1 MARQQRPLPLNE
13 KAKILTIEAERNRLI
28 PDGQPSPGSSLSL
41 GTGAAR
47 QLATTTKSVP
57 HTQGSTPR
65 WLLRM
70 LPWVEAP
77 GGSYRVNRRLTYT
90 VGDGLITFA
99 GSGDQLRVIPAELR
113 ELPALRDFTD
123 ESVLA
128 ELAERCSRRDYQPGE
143 VIAALGDSADR
154 VCLIA
159 HGKVT
164 KAGTGPYG
172 DPAVLGVL
180 ADGQFFGDQVLT
192 EAGGRWQFT
201 ATATT
206 ACTVL
211 SLPGRVVTAITAR
224 APGLADHL
232 QRYRSLRSRAAN
244 HRGEADIALAAGH
257 AGEHPLPGTFVDYD
271 TSPREYELSLA
282 QTILRVHT
290 RVADL
295 YSDPMDQVE
304 QQLRLAVS
312 EMRERQEAELL
323 TNPSFGLLTNA
334 AGSQRLHTRSGPPT
348 PADLDELLCRRRKTR
363 FFLAHPR
370 AIAAFG
376 RECTRRG
383 VYPESVVIDGSTVRA
398 WRGVPVLPCPKIP
411 LSAHGVTSILAM
423 RTGEKDAGVIGLH
436 QTGLPDEREPGLNVR
451 LRGIDAKGIM
461 SYLVSAYY
469 SAAILVP
476 DALGVLDNVEIGR

>member
-1 MARQQRPLPLNE
+1 
-13 KAKILTIEAERNRLI
+13 LTIDTERNRLT
-28 PDGQPSPGSSLSL
+28 PDRKHPPGASLSL

-57 HTQGSTPR
+57 HTQGTTPR

-99 GSGDQLRVIPAELR
+99 GSVFPGGDDRLRVIPAELR
-113 ELPALRDFTD
+113 ELPALRGFTD
-123 ESVLA
+123 EAVLT
-128 ELAERCSRRDYQPGE
+128 ELAGRVTRQDYQPGE
-143 VIAALGDSADR
+143 VIAALGDGADR
-154 VCLIA
+154 ACLIA

-164 KAGTGPYG
+164 KAASGPYG
-172 DPAVLGVL
+172 NPAVLGVL
-180 ADGQFFGDQVLT
+180 AEGQFFGDRALT
-192 EAGGRWQFT
+192 EANDRWEFT
-201 ATATT
+201 ATAATD
-206 ACTVL
+206 CTVL
-211 SLPGRVVTAITAR
+211 SLPRAALDDLAAR
-224 APGLADHL
+224 APGLAEHL
-232 QRYRSLRSRAAN
+232 QRYRAQRSRPAN
-244 HRGEADIALAAGH
+244 HRGEAEIALSAGH
-257 AGEHPLPGTFVDYD
+257 AGEAELPGTFVDYD
-271 TSPREYELSLA
+271 SSPREYELSLA

-295 YSDPMDQVE
+295 YNEPMDQAE

-312 EMRERQEAELL
+312 ELRERQEAELL
-323 TNPSFGLLTNA
+323 TNPSFGLLPNA
-334 AGSQRLHTRSGPPT
+334 ASSQRLHTVSGPPT

-376 RECTRRG
+376 RECSRRG
-383 VYPESVVIDGSTVRA
+383 VYPEGAVVDGSRVTA
-398 WRGVPVLPCPKIP
+398 WRGVPLLPCAKVP

-423 RTGEKDAGVIGLH
+423 RTGEEDAGVIGLH
-436 QTGLPDEREPGLNVR
+436 QTGLPDEREPGLSVR
-451 LRGIDAKGIM
+451 LRAVDHKGIM

-469 SAAILVP
+469 SAVILVP
-476 DALGVLDNVEIGR
+476 DALGVLDNVEVGR

>member
-1 MARQQRPLPLNE
+1 M
-13 KAKILTIEAERNRLI
+13 TIETERNLAT
-28 PDGQPSPGSSLSL
+28 PDGSGSANGGLSL

-47 QLATTTKSVP
+47 QLATTTKSAP
-57 HTQGSTPR
+57 QSQGITPR

-90 VGDGLITFA
+90 VGDGIITFA
-99 GSGDQLRVIPAELR
+99 GGGERLRVIPAELR
-113 ELPALRDFTD
+113 ELPALREFTD
-123 ESVLA
+123 ETVLG

-164 KAGTGPYG
+164 RAATGPYG
-172 DPAVLGVL
+172 EPAVLGVL
-180 ADGQFFGDQVLT
+180 AEGQFFGDQALT
-192 EAGGRWQFT
+192 EPDPRWEFT
-201 ATATT
+201 ATAAT

-211 SLPGRVVTAITAR
+211 SLPKDAVATVAAR
-224 APGLADHL
+224 APDLADQL
-232 QRYRSLRSRAAN
+232 QRHRDLRSRRSN
-244 HRGEADIALAAGH
+244 HRGEADIELAAGH
-257 AGEHPLPGTFVDYD
+257 AGELTLPGTFVDYD
-271 TSPREYELSLA
+271 SSPREYELSLA

-295 YSDPMDQVE
+295 YNEPMDQAE
-304 QQLRLAVS
+304 EQLRLAVS
-312 EMRERQEAELL
+312 ELRERQETELL

-334 AGSQRLHTRSGPPT
+334 AASQRLHTRTGPPT

-376 RECTRRG
+376 RECSQRG
-383 VYPESVVIDGSTVRA
+383 VYPESVVVGGATVRA
-398 WRGVPVLPCPKIP
+398 WRGVPLLPCPKVP
-411 LSAHGVTSILAM
+411 LSSHGVTSILAM
-423 RTGEKDAGVIGLH
+423 RTGEDDAGVIGLH
-436 QTGLPDEREPGLNVR
+436 QTGLPDEREPGLSVR
-451 LRGIDAKGIM
+451 HRGIDEKGIM
-461 SYLVSAYY
+461 SYLISAYY

>member
-1 MARQQRPLPLNE
+1 M
-13 KAKILTIEAERNRLI
+13 TIDTERVQVSPN
-28 PDGQPSPGSSLSL
+28 GQHPPGSALSL
-41 GTGAAR
+41 GTDAAR

-57 HTQGSTPR
+57 QSQGITPR

-77 GGSYRVNRRLTYT
+77 GGTYRVNRRLTYT
-90 VGDGLITFA
+90 VGDGIITFA

-113 ELPALRDFTD
+113 ELPALREFTD
-123 ESVLA
+123 ETVLA
-128 ELAERCSRRDYQPGE
+128 ELAERCSRCDYQPGE

-164 KAGTGPYG
+164 KTAAGPYG
-172 DPAVLGVL
+172 EPTVLGVL

-192 EAGGRWQFT
+192 EPGSRWAFT
-201 ATATT
+201 ATAAT

-211 SLPGRVVTAITAR
+211 SLSQGAVAAVAAR
-224 APGLADHL
+224 APGLADQL
-232 QRYRSLRSRAAN
+232 QRYQALRSRPSN
-244 HRGEADIALAAGH
+244 HRGEADIALSAGH
-257 AGEHPLPGTFVDYD
+257 LGEPALPGTFVDYD
-271 TSPREYELSLA
+271 ASPREYELSLA

-295 YSDPMDQVE
+295 YNDPMDQAE
-304 QQLRLAVS
+304 EQLRLAVC
-312 EMRERQEAELL
+312 ELRERQESELL
-323 TNPSFGLLTNA
+323 TNPSFGLLANA
-334 AGSQRLHTRSGPPT
+334 AAGQRLHPRSGPPP

-376 RECTRRG
+376 RESSRYG
-383 VYPESVVIDGSTVRA
+383 VYPENVVVDGATVRA
-398 WRGVPVLPCPKIP
+398 WRGVPLFPCSKIP
-411 LSAHGVTSILAM
+411 LSSHGVTSILAM
-423 RTGEKDAGVIGLH
+423 RTGEQDAGVIGLY
-436 QTGLPDEREPGLNVR
+436 QTGLPDEREPGLSVR
-451 LRGIDAKGIM
+451 PRGIDEKGIM
-461 SYLVSAYY
+461 SYLISAYY

-476 DALGVLDNVEIGR
+476 AALGILDTVEVSA

>member
-1 MARQQRPLPLNE
+1 M
-13 KAKILTIEAERNRLI
+13 TIDTERNRPA
-28 PDGQPSPGSSLSL
+28 PDGPQPPPGGLSLS
-41 GTGAAR
+41 TGAAR

-57 HTQGSTPR
+57 QTQGTTPR

-90 VGDGLITFA
+90 VGDGVITFA
-99 GSGDQLRVIPAELR
+99 GSGARLRVIPEELR
-113 ELPALRDFTD
+113 ELPALREFTD
-123 ESVLA
+123 DTVLA
-128 ELAERCSRRDYQPGE
+128 ELAERFSRHDYQPGE

-154 VCLIA
+154 ICLIA
-159 HGKVT
+159 HGKVS

-172 DPAVLGVL
+172 GPAVLGVL

-192 EAGGRWQFT
+192 ETGSRWEFT
-201 ATATT
+201 AKAAT

-211 SLPGRVVTAITAR
+211 SLPAAVVTAIAAR
-224 APGLADHL
+224 APGFADHL
-232 QRYRSLRSRAAN
+232 QRQRHLRSRPAN
-244 HRGEADIALAAGH
+244 HRGEANIALAAGH
-257 AGEHPLPGTFVDYD
+257 AGEPTLPGTFVDYD
-271 TSPREYELSLA
+271 ASPREYELSVA

-295 YSDPMDQVE
+295 YSDPMDQAE
-304 QQLRLAVS
+304 QQLRLAVC
-312 EMRERQEAELL
+312 ELRERQESELL

-334 AGSQRLHTRSGPPT
+334 AASQRLHTRSGPPT

-376 RECTRRG
+376 RECSRSG
-383 VYPESVVIDGSTVRA
+383 VYPESVVVDGSTVTA

-411 LSAHGVTSILAM
+411 LTPHGVTSILAM

-436 QTGLPDEREPGLNVR
+436 QTGLPDEREPGLSVR
-451 LRGIDAKGIM
+451 LRGIDGKGIM

-476 DALGVLDNVEIGR
+476 DALGVLDNVEVTR

>member
-1 MARQQRPLPLNE
+1 M
-13 KAKILTIEAERNRLI
+13 TIDTERNQPA
-28 PDGQPSPGSSLSL
+28 PDGQQPADGGLSLS
-41 GTGAAR
+41 TGAAR

-57 HTQGSTPR
+57 QTQGITPR

-77 GGSYRVNRRLTYT
+77 GGAYRVNRRLTYI
-90 VGDGLITFA
+90 VGDGLVTFT
-99 GSGDQLRVIPAELR
+99 GDGDRLRVIPAELR
-113 ELPALRDFTD
+113 ELPALRGFTD

-128 ELAERCSRRDYQPGE
+128 ELATRFSRHDYQAGE

-159 HGKVT
+159 YGKVT

-180 ADGQFFGDQVLT
+180 AEGQFFGEQVLT
-192 EAGGRWQFT
+192 EAGRRWEFT
-201 ATATT
+201 ARATT

-211 SLPGRVVTAITAR
+211 SLPRRVVSAITAR

-232 QRYRSLRSRAAN
+232 QRYQSLRSRPAN

-257 AGEHPLPGTFVDYD
+257 AGEPALPGTFADYEA
-271 TSPREYELSLA
+271 SPREYELSVA
-282 QTILRVHT
+282 QTIVRVHT

-295 YSDPMDQVE
+295 YSDPMDQAE
-304 QQLRLAVS
+304 QQLQLTVS
-312 EMRERQEAELL
+312 ELRERQEAELL
-323 TNPSFGLLTNA
+323 TNPSFGLIPNA
-334 AGSQRLHTRSGPPT
+334 AASQRLHTRTGPPT
-348 PADLDELLCRRRKTR
+348 PADMDDLLCRRRKTR

-376 RECTRRG
+376 RECSRRG
-383 VYPESVVIDGSTVRA
+383 VYPQTVVVDGSAVHA

-411 LSAHGVTSILAM
+411 LTSHGVTSILAM
-423 RTGEKDAGVIGLH
+423 RTGEKDEGVIGLY
-436 QTGLPDEREPGLNVR
+436 QTGLPDEREPGLSVR
-451 LRGIDAKGIM
+451 LRGIDDKGIM

-476 DALGVLDNVEIGR
+476 DALGVLENVEIGSA

>member
-1 MARQQRPLPLNE
+1 
-13 KAKILTIEAERNRLI
+13 LTIDTERNRLTQ
-28 PDGQPSPGSSLSL
+28 DGHHFADPALSL

-47 QLATTTKSVP
+47 QLATTVKSVP
-57 HTQGSTPR
+57 HTQGITPR

-90 VGDGLITFA
+90 VGDGLVTFA
-99 GSGDQLRVIPAELR
+99 GSGDRLMAIPAELR
-113 ELPALRDFTD
+113 ELPALREFTD
-123 ESVLA
+123 ETVLA
-128 ELAERCSRRDYQPGE
+128 ELAERLSRRDYQPGE

-164 KAGTGPYG
+164 RAGTGPYG

-180 ADGQFFGDQVLT
+180 AEGQFFGDQVLT
-192 EAGGRWQFT
+192 ETRGRWEFT
-201 ATATT
+201 ARAATP
-206 ACTVL
+206 CTVL
-211 SLPGRVVTAITAR
+211 SLPRSVVTAISSR

-232 QRYRSLRSRAAN
+232 RRYQSLRSRPAN
-244 HRGEADIALAAGH
+244 HRGEADIALSAGH
-257 AGEHPLPGTFVDYD
+257 AGEPALPVTFVDYD
-271 TSPREYELSLA
+271 TSPREYQLSLA

-295 YSDPMDQVE
+295 YSDPMDQAE

-312 EMRERQEAELL
+312 ELRERQEAELL

-334 AGSQRLHTRSGPPT
+334 AASQRLHTRSGPPT

-376 RECTRRG
+376 RECSRRG
-383 VYPESVVIDGSTVRA
+383 VYPESVVVDGSPVSA

-411 LSAHGVTSILAM
+411 LDSHGVTSILAM
-423 RTGEKDAGVIGLH
+423 RTGEQDAGVIGLH
-436 QTGLPDEREPGLNVR
+436 QTGLPDEREPGLSVR
-451 LRGIDAKGIM
+451 LRGVDAKGIM

-476 DALGVLDNVEIGR
+476 DALGVLDNVEVTRTTPLREAERDSP

>member
-1 MARQQRPLPLNE
+1 
-13 KAKILTIEAERNRLI
+13 LTIDTERNRPA
-28 PDGQPSPGSSLSL
+28 PDGQQLPPGGLSLS
-41 GTGAAR
+41 TGAAR

-57 HTQGSTPR
+57 QTQGSTPR

-90 VGDGLITFA
+90 VGDGVITFA
-99 GSGDQLRVIPAELR
+99 GSGARLRVIPDELR
-113 ELPALRDFTD
+113 ELPALREFTD
-123 ESVLA
+123 DTVLA
-128 ELAERCSRRDYQPGE
+128 ELADRFSRRDYQAGE

-154 VCLIA
+154 ICLIA

-164 KAGTGPYG
+164 KVVTGPY
-172 DPAVLGVL
+172 DSPAVLGVL

-192 EAGGRWQFT
+192 ETGSRWEFT
-201 ATATT
+201 AKAAT

-211 SLPGRVVTAITAR
+211 SLPAAVVTAIASR
-224 APGLADHL
+224 APGFADHL
-232 QRYRSLRSRAAN
+232 QRYRQQRSRPAN
-244 HRGEADIALAAGH
+244 HRGEATIALAAGH
-257 AGEHPLPGTFVDYD
+257 AGEPTLPGTFADYD
-271 TSPREYELSLA
+271 ASPREYELSVA
-282 QTILRVHT
+282 QTIVRVHT

-295 YSDPMDQVE
+295 YSDPMDQAE

-312 EMRERQEAELL
+312 ELRERQETELL

-334 AGSQRLHTRSGPPT
+334 AASQRLHTRSGPPT

-376 RECTRRG
+376 RECSRSG
-383 VYPESVVIDGSTVRA
+383 VYPESVVVDGSTVTA

-411 LSAHGVTSILAM
+411 LTPHGVTSILAM

-436 QTGLPDEREPGLNVR
+436 QTGLPDEREPGLSVR
-451 LRGIDAKGIM
+451 PRGIDGKGIM

-476 DALGVLDNVEIGR
+476 DALGVLDNVEVTR

>member
-1 MARQQRPLPLNE
+1 
-13 KAKILTIEAERNRLI
+13 LTIDAERNRLT
-28 PDGQPSPGSSLSL
+28 PGGQQSANLGLSLS
-41 GTGAAR
+41 TGAAR
-47 QLATTTKSVP
+47 QLATTTKTVP
-57 HTQGSTPR
+57 QTQGATPR

-99 GSGDQLRVIPAELR
+99 GSGNRLRVIPAELR
-113 ELPALRDFTD
+113 ELPALREFTD
-123 ESVLA
+123 ETVLA
-128 ELAERCSRRDYQPGE
+128 ELAMRVSRRDYQPGE
-143 VIAALGDSADR
+143 VIAALGGSADR

-164 KAGTGPYG
+164 KAATGPYG

-180 ADGQFFGDQVLT
+180 AEGQFFGDQVLT
-192 EAGGRWQFT
+192 EPGSRWEFT
-201 ATATT
+201 ATAAT

-211 SLPGRVVTAITAR
+211 SLPRKVVTAMTAR

-232 QRYRSLRSRAAN
+232 QRYRSMRSRPAN

-257 AGEHPLPGTFVDYD
+257 AGEHSLPGTFVDYD
-271 TSPREYELSLA
+271 ASPREYELSLA

-295 YSDPMDQVE
+295 YNEPMDQAE

-312 EMRERQEAELL
+312 ELRERQETELL
-323 TNPSFGLLTNA
+323 TNPCFGLLKNA
-334 AGSQRLHTRSGPPT
+334 AASQRLHTRSGPPT

-376 RECTRRG
+376 RECSRRG
-383 VYPESVVIDGSTVRA
+383 VYPDSAVVDGSTVSA
-398 WRGVPVLPCPKIP
+398 WRGVPVFPCPKIP
-411 LSAHGVTSILAM
+411 LTSNGVTSILAM

-436 QTGLPDEREPGLNVR
+436 QTGLPDEREPGLSVR
-451 LRGIDAKGIM
+451 MRGIDDKGIM